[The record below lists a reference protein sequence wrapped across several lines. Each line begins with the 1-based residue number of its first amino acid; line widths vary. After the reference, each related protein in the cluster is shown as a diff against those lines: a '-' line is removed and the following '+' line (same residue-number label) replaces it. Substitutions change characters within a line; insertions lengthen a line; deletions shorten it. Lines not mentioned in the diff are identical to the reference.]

1 MMTSRDEAKK
11 NNSGDFGYTLRL
23 GKEDNFETIG
33 ISGGL
38 QGYSSFLYYYPQKDV
53 TIIVLSNTSG
63 QMASAIGRRIARN
76 MLGLT
81 QVSARETSKKLIAD
95 LPVLTTE
102 ILRMTGTYVVQRKP
116 TENSAP
122 SKFNLFKRTLRAFV
136 ENDRLM
142 IQRFGELPLPLL
154 KQNDE
159 NFMVKYALSTLYSFK
174 TENGDIVINITNPG
188 TVSTGKRI
196 GNADVKTFRNAA
208 FENMK

>member
-1 MMTSRDEAKK
+1 MTSRDEAKK

-122 SKFNLFKRTLRAFV
+122 STFNLFKRTLRVFV